1 MKRTFLWDF
10 KAVVPIMD
18 FDFRVTVVS
27 LQAVR
32 GHVLE
37 KAEWPEFLSPEDRV
51 LANFLDLPFTPLFLP
66 EGSDFAPFENRYT
79 TKITELTGHPSIS
92 KDFHSDGKTLR
103 DFAEHRLGTSI
114 EGALFLCLENFH
126 RNGSASIPSLEST
139 GDPVEKLQSIV
150 NHEDALGISK
160 AMEIILNP
168 LLETGSKIIKMNP
181 SIEQEFPN
189 LFVMSE
195 PGALGKTFGDL
206 VSEAVF
212 ANPTGRLRAT
222 V

>member
-51 LANFLDLPFTPLFLP
+51 LANFLDLPFTPFFLP

-79 TKITELTGHPSIS
+79 SKITELTGHPSIS

-150 NHEDALGISK
+150 NHDDALGISK

-206 VSEAVF
+206 VSEADRKSV
-212 ANPTGRLRAT
+212 